1 MLDDLDLAVIAALQD
16 DSRRSFTSVAEEL
29 GVAEGTVRSRVNRMK
44 RLDILDFGLD
54 IDPQVLDRVCVYVCV
69 WVRGPL
75 MSRTIQ
81 KIADIPEVSW
91 LVSMASGF
99 DLLAEV
105 ICPDHKEML
114 RVLHNEIREVPG
126 VDRAEAY
133 SVLATHKSSL
143 SYLGLDT
150 KAWVTKRAQKAAA
163 ARPQPRSSDS

>member
-1 MLDDLDLAVIAALQD
+1 MAPILRNPQRAGRKGVPCPVASVAMSARFASEEGQSSVLDDLDLAVIAALQD

-81 KIADIPEVSW
+81 KI
-91 LVSMASGF
+91 
-99 DLLAEV
+99 
-105 ICPDHKEML
+105 
-114 RVLHNEIREVPG
+114 
-126 VDRAEAY
+126 
-133 SVLATHKSSL
+133 
-143 SYLGLDT
+143 
-150 KAWVTKRAQKAAA
+150 
-163 ARPQPRSSDS
+163 